1 MSMAGSQS
9 ARGSNVDNLRRSTS
23 SFNHSA
29 SRKPRSQVRGD
40 DTRASMMSYS
50 MDSDTGLPKSS
61 TLKASE
67 KLLGEK
73 LEKEI
78 KRAILDVMKV

>member
-1 MSMAGSQS
+1 M
-9 ARGSNVDNLRRSTS
+9 V
-23 SFNHSA
+23 
-29 SRKPRSQVRGD
+29 
-40 DTRASMMSYS
+40 SYS
-50 MDSDTGLPKSS
+50 VDSDSGQSKSTT

-78 KRAILDVMKV
+78 KKAIFEVLKVDADAQPEAVVIE